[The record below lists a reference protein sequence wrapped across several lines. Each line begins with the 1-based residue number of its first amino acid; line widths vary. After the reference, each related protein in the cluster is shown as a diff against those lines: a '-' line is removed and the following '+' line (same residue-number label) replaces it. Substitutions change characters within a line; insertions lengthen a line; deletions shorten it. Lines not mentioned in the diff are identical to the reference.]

1 MAKKPKKDGADA
13 ASAPAPDGAGPA
25 AGPGRRKLIIYG
37 GGGLVAL
44 MLVVGGAAWGF
55 GLFKPAPPAQP
66 AQTAQAEAQRALPR
80 AHFMELPD
88 LTVNLAAGQQRPQFL
103 RLKISLELPEANVA
117 AQIQPIMPRVL
128 DTLQVFLREMRP
140 SDFEG
145 TASVHRLKEEL
156 TRRVNLAIQPAR
168 IDAVLFREILIQ

>member
-13 ASAPAPDGAGPA
+13 ASAPAPDGAEPA
-25 AGPGRRKLIIYG
+25 PGLGRRKLILYG
-37 GGGLVAL
+37 GGGLAAL
-44 MLVVGGAAWGF
+44 LLAVGGAAWGF
-55 GLFKPAPPAQP
+55 GLFRKPPPAPA
-66 AQTAQAEAQRALPR
+66 TQAEAQRALPR
-80 AHFMELPD
+80 AHFMDLPE
-88 LTVNLAAGQQRPQFL
+88 LTVNIGSNQPRAQYL
-103 RLKISLELPEANVA
+103 RLKLSLELPEAGLA
-117 AQIQPIMPRVL
+117 AQIQPVMPRVL

-145 TASVHRLKEEL
+145 SASVHRMKEEL